1 MANLKELRLR
11 IGSVKNTRKI
21 TSAMS
26 QIATA
31 RLRRAQNTAL
41 AARPY
46 GERLKEV
53 VAHLIG
59 GIDPAERSSA
69 HPLLEER
76 PATSS
81 KGGDGGGNHTLYIA
95 MTADKGLCGGFNGNI
110 HRKVLATLRAD
121 REAGHKASLV
131 TIGKKAAS
139 FFSSDEGLLGT
150 HPAPTLATIVELS
163 KAVAADATGRF
174 LGTADGMTDEERPNK
189 VVLFYNHF
197 VSVLTQEVTPN
208 QLCPLQPALPEGESE
223 GGSGADSEGASA
235 FLREPIFE
243 PGRGEILE
251 HLVPVA
257 IESMLQQ
264 AMFNSVAAEV
274 AARRVAMDAATDNAS
289 ELIADLTLEY
299 NRERQAA
306 ITSELMEIIGG
317 AEALKG

>member
-31 RLRRAQNTAL
+31 RLRKAQNAAL

-46 GERLKEV
+46 GERLLEV
-53 VAHLIG
+53 VSHLIG
-59 GIDPAERSSA
+59 GIDPAERSAA

-76 PATSS
+76 
-81 KGGDGGGNHTLYIA
+81 GDQHTLYIA

-110 HRKVLATLRAD
+110 NRAVKAVLWADQEAGKKVSLITVGAKAKGFFA
-121 REAGHKASLV
+121 REAFIVGS
-131 TIGKKAAS
+131 
-139 FFSSDEGLLGT
+139 
-150 HPAPTLATIVELS
+150 HPAPTTETIVELS
-163 KAVAADATGRF
+163 KAIAAQAVAQF
-174 LGTADGMTDEERPNK
+174 LGTAEGMDEESRPTK
-189 VVLFYNHF
+189 VVLYYNRF
-197 VSVLTQEVTPN
+197 VSVLTQEVTPI
-208 QLCPLQPALPEGESE
+208 QLLPLEPPPEEDGSE
-223 GGSGADSEGASA
+223 PGQV
-235 FLREPIFE
+235 FHREPVFE
-243 PGRGEILE
+243 PSRGEILE
-251 HLVPVA
+251 HLVPVT

-264 AMFNSVAAEV
+264 AMFNSVAAEI

>member
-76 PATSS
+76 PAS
-81 KGGDGGGNHTLYIA
+81 GGGNHTLYIA

-121 REAGHKASLV
+121 REAGNKASLV

-139 FFSSDEGLLGT
+139 FFSSDEGLVGS

-174 LGTADGMTDEERPNK
+174 LGTAEDVADEERPNK

-208 QLCPLQPALPEGESE
+208 QLCPLQPALSEGGSE
-223 GGSGADSEGASA
+223 GGSGNDSAGA
-235 FLREPIFE
+235 FQREPIFE

-264 AMFNSVAAEV
+264 AMFLS
-274 AARRVAMDAATDNAS
+274 
-289 ELIADLTLEY
+289 LIH
-299 NRERQAA
+299 
-306 ITSELMEIIGG
+306 I
-317 AEALKG
+317 

>member
-59 GIDPAERSSA
+59 GIEPAERSSA

-76 PATSS
+76 ASS
-81 KGGDGGGNHTLYIA
+81 ASSEDGAGGDHTLYIA

-121 REAGHKASLV
+121 REAGNKASLV
-131 TIGKKAAS
+131 TIGKKGAS
-139 FFSSDEGLLGT
+139 FFSSDEGLVGT

-174 LGTADGMTDEERPNK
+174 LGTAEGMADGERPNK

-208 QLCPLQPALPEGESE
+208 QLCPLQPATADDGSSQDGSES
-223 GGSGADSEGASA
+223 ASA
-235 FLREPIFE
+235 FQREPIFE
-243 PGRGEILE
+243 PGRGAILE

>member
-31 RLRRAQNTAL
+31 RLRRAQNAAL

-46 GERLKEV
+46 GERLQEV

-76 PATSS
+76 ASNTDAGG
-81 KGGDGGGNHTLYIA
+81 GGDHTLYIA

-121 REAGHKASLV
+121 REAGNTASLI
-131 TIGKKAAS
+131 TIGKKGNS
-139 FFSSDEGLLGT
+139 FFSRDEGLIGT
-150 HPAPTLATIVELS
+150 HEAPTLDTIVSLS
-163 KAVAADATGRF
+163 KAVAAEATGRF
-174 LGTADGMTDEERPNK
+174 LGTAEGMTDDERSKKPSK
-189 VVLFYNHF
+189 VVLYYNHF
-197 VSVLTQEVTPN
+197 VSVLTQDVTPN
-208 QLCPLQPALPEGESE
+208 QLCPLQPAVSTEGE
-223 GGSGADSEGASA
+223 GDAAT
-235 FLREPIFE
+235 FQREPIFE

-251 HLVPVA
+251 HLVPVT

>member
-11 IGSVKNTRKI
+11 IGAVKNTRKI

-31 RLRRAQNTAL
+31 RLRRAQNAAL

-46 GERLKEV
+46 GERLQEV
-53 VAHLIG
+53 VSHLVG
-59 GIDPAERSSA
+59 GIDPAERSAA

-76 PATSS
+76 
-81 KGGDGGGNHTLYIA
+81 GGSNTLYIA

-110 HRKVLATLRAD
+110 QRKIKSVLRAD
-121 REAGHKASLV
+121 KEAGHTPTLIAVGNKARGFFSQEEGLV
-131 TIGKKAAS
+131 AS
-139 FFSSDEGLLGT
+139 F
-150 HPAPTLATIVELS
+150 PAPTSETVVELS
-163 KAVAADATGRF
+163 KEIAALATGRF
-174 LGTADGMTDEERPNK
+174 LGAIEGIEEDQRPDK
-189 VVLFYNHF
+189 VVLYYNHF
-197 VSVLTQEVTPN
+197 VSVLTQEVTPK
-208 QLCPLQPALPEGESE
+208 QLCPLEPAETVE
-223 GGSGADSEGASA
+223 GGA
-235 FLREPIFE
+235 FAREPVFE
-243 PGRGEILE
+243 PSRGEILE

-264 AMFNSVAAEV
+264 AMFNSVAAEI

-289 ELIADLTLEY
+289 EIIADLTLEY

>member
-31 RLRRAQNTAL
+31 RLRRAQNAAL

-46 GERLKEV
+46 GERLQEV

-76 PATSS
+76 AS
-81 KGGDGGGNHTLYIA
+81 KEAGGDHTLYIA

-121 REAGHKASLV
+121 REAGHTASLI
-131 TIGKKAAS
+131 TIGKKGSS
-139 FFSSDEGLLGT
+139 FFSRDEGLIGT
-150 HPAPTLATIVELS
+150 HEAPTLDTIVALS
-163 KAVAADATGRF
+163 KAVAAEATGRF
-174 LGTADGMTDEERPNK
+174 LGTAEGMSDDERSNKPSK

-208 QLCPLQPALPEGESE
+208 QLCPLQPAVSE
-223 GGSGADSEGASA
+223 DDTGT
-235 FLREPIFE
+235 FHREPIFE

-251 HLVPVA
+251 HLVPVT

>member
-76 PATSS
+76 ASS
-81 KGGDGGGNHTLYIA
+81 KEGDHTLYIA

-121 REAGHKASLV
+121 REAGNKASLV

-139 FFSSDEGLLGT
+139 FFSGDEGLVGS

-163 KAVAADATGRF
+163 KTVAADATGRF
-174 LGTADGMTDEERPNK
+174 LGTADDMAEGERPDK

-208 QLCPLQPALPEGESE
+208 QLCPLQPAMSE
-223 GGSGADSEGASA
+223 ATSEHGSDGAGA

-243 PGRGEILE
+243 PGRGKILE

>member
-31 RLRRAQNTAL
+31 RLRRAQNAAL

-46 GERLKEV
+46 GERLQEV

-69 HPLLEER
+69 HPLLEAREV
-76 PATSS
+76 AE
-81 KGGDGGGNHTLYIA
+81 GEEHTLYIA

-110 HRKVLATLRAD
+110 NRSVLATLRTE
-121 REAGHKASLV
+121 REAGRKASLI
-131 TIGKKAAS
+131 TIGAKGS
-139 FFSSDEGLLGT
+139 GFFSRDEGLISK
-150 HPAPTLATIVELS
+150 HAAPTLDTIVELS
-163 KAVAADATGRF
+163 KAIAAEATGRF
-174 LGTADGMTDEERPNK
+174 LGTAEGVDDDDRPNR
-189 VVLFYNHF
+189 VVLVYNHF
-197 VSVLTQEVTPN
+197 VSVLTQEVTEL
-208 QLCPLQPALPEGESE
+208 QLCPLQPAEAE
-223 GGSGADSEGASA
+223 GGSS
-235 FLREPIFE
+235 FQREPVFE
-243 PGRGEILE
+243 PSRGEILE
-251 HLVPVA
+251 HLVPVT

-264 AMFNSVAAEV
+264 AMFNSVAAEI

>member
-31 RLRRAQNTAL
+31 RLRRAQNTAM

-46 GERLKEV
+46 GERLQEV

-76 PATSS
+76 PSVE
-81 KGGDGGGNHTLYIA
+81 GRRHTLYIA

-110 HRKVLATLRAD
+110 HRKVLATLRAE
-121 REAGHKASLV
+121 REAGNKASLV

-139 FFSSDEGLLGT
+139 FFASDEGKLGS
-150 HPAPTLATIVELS
+150 HPAPSLASIVELS
-163 KAVAADATGRF
+163 KTVAAEATGRF
-174 LGTADGMTDEERPNK
+174 LGTADGMTQDERPDR

-197 VSVLTQEVTPN
+197 VSVLTQEVTLK
-208 QLCPLQPALPEGESE
+208 QLCPLQPAIAAEDPE
-223 GGSGADSEGASA
+223 GGSA
-235 FLREPIFE
+235 FQREPVFE
-243 PGRGEILE
+243 PSRSEILE

-257 IESMLQQ
+257 IESILQQ

>member
-31 RLRRAQNTAL
+31 RLRRAQNAAL

-46 GERLKEV
+46 GERLQEV

-76 PATSS
+76 ASS
-81 KGGDGGGNHTLYIA
+81 KEGGAGDHTLYIA

-110 HRKVLATLRAD
+110 HRKVLATVRAD
-121 REAGHKASLV
+121 REAGRTASLI
-131 TIGKKAAS
+131 TIGKKGNS
-139 FFSSDEGLLGT
+139 FFSRDEGLIGT
-150 HPAPTLATIVELS
+150 HEAPTLDTIVPLS
-163 KAVAADATGRF
+163 KAVAAEATGRF
-174 LGTADGMTDEERPNK
+174 LGTADGMSDEERSNKPSK

-208 QLCPLQPALPEGESE
+208 QLCPLQPAVSE
-223 GGSGADSEGASA
+223 DEAGT
-235 FLREPIFE
+235 FQREPIFE

-251 HLVPVA
+251 HLVPVT

>member
-76 PATSS
+76 ASS
-81 KGGDGGGNHTLYIA
+81 EEGGGDHTLYIA

-110 HRKVLATLRAD
+110 HRRVLATLRAD
-121 REAGHKASLV
+121 REAGRKASLI
-131 TIGKKAAS
+131 TIGKKGAS
-139 FFSSDEGLLGT
+139 FFSGDEGLVGS
-150 HPAPTLATIVELS
+150 HPAPTLATVVELS

-174 LGTADGMTDEERPNK
+174 LGTADDMADGERPNK

-208 QLCPLQPALPEGESE
+208 QLCPLQPAISE
-223 GGSGADSEGASA
+223 ATSENGSEGASA
-235 FLREPIFE
+235 FQREPIFE